1 LAPGRHALLPLRY
14 SHQRRS
20 YHGHSKASGPPG
32 MAAGAEDDGAAQ
44 LRHLQE
50 EVSAIKQTIAE
61 LSKPSIRKANGA
73 CDCAACKEA
82 ASQLAQHAKHEAQT
96 AIADLET
103 FARQNPRYALGGA
116 LGVGL
121 ALGLLLHKH

>member
-1 LAPGRHALLPLRY
+1 MGAARQAF
-14 SHQRRS
+14 
-20 YHGHSKASGPPG
+20 PPG
-32 MAAGAEDDGAAQ
+32 MAAGAGDEAAAQ

-61 LSKPSIRKANGA
+61 LGKPSIGKANGA

-82 ASQLAQHAKHEAQT
+82 ASQLAQHARHEAQT